1 MSDDIYIGIM
11 CLIGFDISADIS
23 VDKSV
28 ARFIEHRPNLRQVSI
43 ESQTNLDQQ
52 SAVSLLTDNR
62 QITDISLTLSRCH
75 GQ

>member
-28 ARFIEHRPNLRQVSI
+28 ARFIEHGSSIGQISDKSRSSLRRI
-43 ESQTNLDQQ
+43 WINSQ
-52 SAVSLLTDNR
+52 LLV
-62 QITDISLTLSRCH
+62 C
-75 GQ
+75 